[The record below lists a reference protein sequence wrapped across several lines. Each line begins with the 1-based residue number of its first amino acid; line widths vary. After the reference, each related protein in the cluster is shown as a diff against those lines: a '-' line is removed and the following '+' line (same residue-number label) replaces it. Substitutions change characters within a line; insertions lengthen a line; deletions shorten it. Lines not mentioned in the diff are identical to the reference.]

1 MAAQEKQSEQHPIVL
16 VVLVISGLLTVS
28 LARDYLQF
36 SYALVMFLILASLL
50 KLPLKH
56 MLADVR
62 NLLPISIIFFGIHL
76 FFSIITSGDMPWQ
89 DVIARESIVLFRFI
103 GLSVVMGMVHRQ
115 IGAERLV
122 DALKTASDK
131 LSIRSRLIEDIL
143 QILRLIMA
151 FIPQVT
157 REYQGIERFNS
168 ALGFQPPAK
177 LKSRVKFYSE
187 NLMPVLSRSLTRA
200 QQLGHIMS
208 LRGYGRVIPRGQLH
222 PLPMSGKDRISCIAI
237 MVMLGSSKWL
247 F

>member
-1 MAAQEKQSEQHPIVL
+1 MASLQRQSEKHPIVL

-28 LARDYLQF
+28 LARDYIHF
-36 SYALVMFLILASLL
+36 IYALVMFLVLASLL
-50 KLPLKH
+50 KLPLKQ

-76 FFSIITSGDMPWQ
+76 FFSIVTSGDIQWQ
-89 DVIARESIVLFRFI
+89 AVVARESIVLFRFI
-103 GLSVVMGMVHRQ
+103 GLSVVMGMVHQQ

-122 DALKTASDK
+122 DALKTASDR
-131 LSIRSRLIEDIL
+131 LSIRSRMIEVIL

-168 ALGFQPPAK
+168 ALGFKPPTK
-177 LKSRVKFYSE
+177 IKDRVTFYSE
-187 NLMPVLSRSLTRA
+187 NLLPVLSRSLTRA

-208 LRGYGRVIPRGQLH
+208 IRGYGRVIPRGQLH
-222 PLPMSGKDRISCIAI
+222 PLPMSGKDRITCIAI